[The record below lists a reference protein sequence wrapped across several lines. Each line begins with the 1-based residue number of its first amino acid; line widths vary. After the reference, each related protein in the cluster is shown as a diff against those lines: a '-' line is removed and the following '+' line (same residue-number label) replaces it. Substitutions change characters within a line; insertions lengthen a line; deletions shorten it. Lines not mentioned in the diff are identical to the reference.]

1 VDNAISILR
10 VAIVAHHPE
19 KRLVDIEA
27 VVNLAMDAGTLS
39 IEEPFV
45 LDHCKY
51 VIEMFRH
58 VREGLLSNRSTVNLQ
73 RRGGSPEKANH
84 YEGAK
89 RCG

>member
-19 KRLVDIEA
+19 ERLVDIEA
-27 VVNLAMDAGTLS
+27 VVNLGRTRS
-39 IEEPFV
+39 TIEEPFV
-45 LDHCKY
+45 LDHCKF
-51 VIEMFRH
+51 VIEMFRD
-58 VREGLLSNRSTVNLQ
+58 VRDGLPSNRSTVNLQ
-73 RRGGSPEKANH
+73 RKGGSPEKANH